1 MTVEERLQN
10 LMRCICQTKEEE
22 IDGVAW
28 DLQMINLAEMAAR
41 GTDIATLY
49 PAIQQYLNNSP
60 DCYEEFR
67 ALVAMLK
74 AEIELGEDS

>member
-41 GTDIATLY
+41 GADIATLY

>member
-1 MTVEERLQN
+1 
-10 LMRCICQTKEEE
+10 MRCICQTKEEE

-41 GTDIATLY
+41 GADIATLY